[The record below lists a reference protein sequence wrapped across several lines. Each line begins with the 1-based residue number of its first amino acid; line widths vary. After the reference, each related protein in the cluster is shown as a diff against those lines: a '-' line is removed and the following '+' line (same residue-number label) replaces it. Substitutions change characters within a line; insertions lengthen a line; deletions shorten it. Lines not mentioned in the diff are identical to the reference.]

1 MDKTIAAIST
11 PSGKGGIG
19 IIRMSGIK
27 AINIADKIFK
37 GFKGKSLLNVKSH
50 TVHYG
55 YILDG
60 GKKLDEVLVTVM
72 RAPNTYTKEDI
83 VEINCHASTFGEKKI
98 LELVLKNGADLA
110 APGEFTKRAFLNG
123 RIDLA
128 SAEAVIDV
136 INSKTSTQHNISV
149 NQLGGSLSQ
158 KINEIRNNLLD
169 LTANLNAVM
178 DFPEEGLEPLGDNE
192 YYDGLVAI
200 KEKIEKL
207 LATSVKGRI
216 IKEGINTV
224 IAGKPNVGKSSF
236 LNYLSGSDR
245 AIVTDVEGTTR
256 DAIEE
261 NIDLGNVR
269 LNVFDTAGIRNT
281 DDTVEKIGVE
291 KSKMLLEKAELVIY
305 MLDSKKEIDDNDLEI
320 YNLVNDKKLI
330 ILANKSE
337 DGIEKSVKDFCAD
350 KENVIYCSVKKE
362 QGLDEVK
369 NTILNMFDMGDLEE
383 DMSETITNI
392 RHKDSLTK
400 ALASVK
406 SAIDALNLSMPLD
419 MTFVDIENA
428 ISSLGEIT
436 GMSVGEEIVDRI
448 FHSFCVGK

>member
-11 PSGKGGIG
+11 PLGKGGIA
-19 IIRMSGIK
+19 IIRISGKESIK
-27 AINIADKIFK
+27 IADKIFK
-37 GFKGKSLLNVKSH
+37 SSKGKSLLSVKSH
-50 TVHYG
+50 TINHG
-55 YILDG
+55 YILDNG
-60 GKKLDEVLVTVM
+60 QKLDEVLVMVM

-83 VEINCHASTFGEKKI
+83 VEINCHASTYGVKKI
-98 LELVLKNGADLA
+98 LELVLKNGAYPADR
-110 APGEFTKRAFLNG
+110 GEFTKRAFLNG
-123 RIDLA
+123 RVDLA

-136 INSKTSTQHNISV
+136 INSKTATQHSISV
-149 NQLGGSLSQ
+149 NQLGGSLSK

-178 DFPEEGLEPLGDNE
+178 DFPEEGLEPLSDKE
-192 YYDGLVAI
+192 YYDGLVSI

-207 LATSVKGRI
+207 YATSMKGRI

-224 IAGKPNVGKSSF
+224 IAGKPNVGKSSL

-261 NIDLGNVR
+261 NIDLGDVS

-291 KSKMLLEKAELVIY
+291 KSKMLLEDAELVIY
-305 MLDSKKEIDDNDLEI
+305 MLDSKKDIDDNDLEI
-320 YNLVNDKKLI
+320 YNIVKDKKLI
-330 ILANKSE
+330 ILANKCE
-337 DGIEKSVKDFCAD
+337 DKINKSVEDFCLD
-350 KENVIYCSVKKE
+350 KNNVIFCSVKNE
-362 QGLDEVK
+362 TGLDEIK
-369 NTILNMFDMGDLEE
+369 NTILKMFNMGELEE
-383 DMSETITNI
+383 DISETITNV
-392 RHKDSLTK
+392 RHKDSLIK
-400 ALASVK
+400 ALNSVN
-406 SAIDALNLSMPLD
+406 SAIDALNLCMPVD

-428 ISSLGEIT
+428 ILSLGEIT

-448 FHSFCVGK
+448 FHTFCVGK

>member
-83 VEINCHASTFGEKKI
+83 VEINCHASTFGVKKI

>member
-11 PSGKGGIG
+11 PLGKGGIA
-19 IIRMSGIK
+19 IIRISGQESIK
-27 AINIADKIFK
+27 IADKIFESS
-37 GFKGKSLLNVKSH
+37 KGKSLLNVKSH
-50 TVHYG
+50 TINHG
-55 YILDG
+55 YITDG
-60 GKKLDEVLVTVM
+60 DKKLDEVLVMVM

-83 VEINCHASTFGEKKI
+83 VEINCHASTFGVKKI
-98 LELVLKNGADLA
+98 LELVLKNGAYPADR
-110 APGEFTKRAFLNG
+110 GEFTKRAFLNG

-136 INSKTSTQHNISV
+136 INSKTATQHSISV

-178 DFPEEGLEPLGDNE
+178 DFPEEGLEPLSDEE
-192 YYDGLVAI
+192 YYNGLVLI

-207 LATSVKGRI
+207 YATSMKGRI

-224 IAGKPNVGKSSF
+224 IAGKPNVGKSSL
-236 LNYLSGSDR
+236 LNCLSGSDR

-261 NIDLGNVR
+261 SIDLGDVS

-291 KSKMLLEKAELVIY
+291 KSKMLLENAELVIY
-305 MLDSKKEIDDNDLEI
+305 MLDAKKDIDNNDLEI
-320 YNLVNDKKLI
+320 YNLVREKKHI
-330 ILANKSE
+330 VLANKCE
-337 DGIEKSVKDFCAD
+337 DGIKKSVEDFCAD
-350 KENVIYCSVKKE
+350 KNNVIFCSVKNE
-362 QGLDEVK
+362 TGLDKIK
-369 NTILNMFDMGDLEE
+369 NTVLKMFDMGELEE
-383 DMSETITNI
+383 DMSETITNV
-392 RHKDSLTK
+392 RHKDSLVK
-400 ALASVK
+400 ALNSVN
-406 SAIDALNLSMPLD
+406 SAIDALNLSMPVD

-428 ISSLGEIT
+428 ILSLGEIT

-448 FHSFCVGK
+448 FHTFCVGK